1 MIKNDLFSWFTR
13 CRSLK
18 LDLLEEEK
26 QAEKSERLSRYQGTW
41 FFSDSQ
47 QNNNYRLHLIT
58 RFDQRSVTWH
68 ICSRNR

>member
-47 QNNNYRLHLIT
+47 QKQQLQIT
-58 RFDQRSVTWH
+58 SDYTF
-68 ICSRNR
+68 